1 VPRWVKN
8 VADRLRLMPILHADA
23 RGRVRAGGVLFGR
36 EHLKQK
42 FAHFVRRRMRDDVP
56 YRLLVGHANCEV
68 DGQWLLEQ
76 LSTDNVVYK
85 RLLPC
90 GTAFGTHGGPGLL
103 VVAFQEYEP
112 PK

>member
-1 VPRWVKN
+1 
-8 VADRLRLMPILHADA
+8 
-23 RGRVRAGGVLFGR
+23 
-36 EHLKQK
+36 
-42 FAHFVRRRMRDDVP
+42 MRNDVP
-56 YRLLVGHANCEV
+56 YRLLVGHANCEA

-76 LSTDNVVYK
+76 LTADNVVYK

-112 PK
+112 PR